1 MTRKAYSNY
10 LITSDPHFENDY
22 ILDIERGN
30 KFKTIQEH
38 DDTILNLYDRWM
50 DKLDKKKNAAFFVLG
65 DFGLTIK
72 NKFGKNTKKEL
83 DDFQNKVVEVFNR
96 HSCKKIFIR
105 GNHDNDDVMSFLETF
120 FDECYDYPI
129 FLNKHLVLSHQPVV
143 CTGQENFFNVSGHL
157 HSATLNLPNYL
168 NASIHVADYRPI
180 TKAQVEKCMSVM
192 VEEDCRFLWEP
203 YAEHYRFTQPKD
215 DVVFNDITGD
225 IDLSASRL
233 LCYYLNKQS
242 KE

>member
-50 DKLDKKKNAAFFVLG
+50 GKLDKKKNAAFFVLG

-83 DDFQNKVVEVFNR
+83 DDSGVAYKESCPEGAACVEWIKGTAAYYCLP
-96 HSCKKIFIR
+96 SSK
-105 GNHDNDDVMSFLETF
+105 GSAGS
-120 FDECYDYPI
+120 Y
-129 FLNKHLVLSHQPVV
+129 
-143 CTGQENFFNVSGHL
+143 SGGK
-157 HSATLNLPNYL
+157 S
-168 NASIHVADYRPI
+168 SGKSDS
-180 TKAQVEKCMSVM
+180 K
-192 VEEDCRFLWEP
+192 
-203 YAEHYRFTQPKD
+203 
-215 DVVFNDITGD
+215 G
-225 IDLSASRL
+225 
-233 LCYYLNKQS
+233 S
-242 KE
+242 KEE